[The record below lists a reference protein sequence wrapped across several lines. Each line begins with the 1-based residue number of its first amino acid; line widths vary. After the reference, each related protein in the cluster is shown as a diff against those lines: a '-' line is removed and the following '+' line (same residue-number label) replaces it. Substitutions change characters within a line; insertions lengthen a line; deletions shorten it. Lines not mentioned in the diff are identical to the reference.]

1 MRILTCKVRDKWN
14 QLVFVPMPVLNNRDL
29 TSGGKA
35 GKREGF
41 NTFNRFVTFQMMRR
55 CEIDKKILKAVL
67 QTVWEVFPEGLWLV
81 VPPLLLVPWSTVG
94 SAPILQV
101 LDPSLLS
108 ILPTANLHKEQ
119 KPHGGVEEEQQ
130 GDKSG
135 KQLPRGR

>member
-55 CEIDKKILKAVL
+55 YEIDKKILKAVL

-81 VPPLLLVPWSTVG
+81 VPSLLLLCWSTVC
-94 SAPILQV
+94 STPSLQV
-101 LDPSLLS
+101 LDPSILLV
-108 ILPTANLHKEQ
+108 LPKANLHKE
-119 KPHGGVEEEQQ
+119 
-130 GDKSG
+130 
-135 KQLPRGR
+135 